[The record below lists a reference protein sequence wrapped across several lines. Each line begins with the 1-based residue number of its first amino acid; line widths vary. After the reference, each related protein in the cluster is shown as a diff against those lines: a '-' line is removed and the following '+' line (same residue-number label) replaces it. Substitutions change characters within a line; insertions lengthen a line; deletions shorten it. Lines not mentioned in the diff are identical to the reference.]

1 MLGARCAADLFSKN
15 VRIMKKRSLPHP
27 IPRFIGSVRGFHLAY
42 YSYFG
47 LFLRSF
53 HGQLDPLHLD
63 SEESDPPR
71 PTFWLSKRKS
81 EPVKEALY
89 FVDLTFLWKGLHA
102 RLQWLKFFTDYVNY
116 SWVDMVA
123 SFEFWLLSVAKKRDN
138 KFTHWI
144 DIISTVLSR
153 VNRYLRL

>member
-1 MLGARCAADLFSKN
+1 MLLLYILIFFMYFTFTMISLVPRARCAADLFSKN
-15 VRIMKKRSLPHP
+15 VRIMKKRSLPHL

-102 RLQWLKFFTDYVNY
+102 RLQWLARVSFSLIMWIIVELTWLPHLNSDY
-116 SWVDMVA
+116 
-123 SFEFWLLSVAKKRDN
+123 
-138 KFTHWI
+138 
-144 DIISTVLSR
+144 
-153 VNRYLRL
+153 